1 YDNIRNCPLGFG
13 EKSIHMRI
21 SSKEQLSQLSGT
33 SIERL
38 NEFASLSDLAILYGV
53 GPVFARIIFDV
64 GIKSVKS
71 FINYKAEEFIN
82 IYENKT
88 KKKADFGVND
98 SKKGSKKGVKKK
110 RGQVCS

>member
-1 YDNIRNCPLGFG
+1 MNLFG
-13 EKSIHMRI
+13 WHTR
-21 SSKEQLSQLSGT
+21 KET
-33 SIERL
+33 IWIK
-38 NEFASLSDLAILYGV
+38 NVILDKQYGV

-98 SKKGSKKGVKKK
+98 INFSIELAKELEI
-110 RGQVCS
+110 